1 MCGSVVTLDTPQ
13 PVELVVARLGLT
25 LLHDVP
31 PLVAGARLDGLL
43 ADLGPDV
50 VVHAVHAELVRRVV
64 GRGILVHK
72 ANAASVV
79 GANAGCEGA
88 NPAAVSEGI
97 GHVVESLT
105 VREPPCGDAPRPF
118 LRVLRMEAAGEV
130 IDRAVQ
136 SLLDF
141 RWNGN
146 LRRRTWRILAIGRLV
161 VRRRSSRSVPAR
173 RHPRR
178 ATIGAGRE
186 DGVRQIGSV
195 AELFPDVDR
204 SHTVAHSFSLRLA
217 DDRNRTSVRNNVP
230 YLGCSH
236 AR

>member
-13 PVELVVARLGLT
+13 PVELVVACLGLT

-31 PLVAGARLDGLL
+31 PLVAGARLDRLL

-64 GRGILVHK
+64 GRCILVHE

-88 NPAAVSEGI
+88 DPAAVSEGI
-97 GHVVESLT
+97 RHVVEPLA
-105 VREPPCGDAPRPF
+105 VGEPPCGDALRP
-118 LRVLRMEAAGEV
+118 VHGIHPVETTGDVVE
-130 IDRAVQ
+130 RAVRQ
-136 SLLDF
+136 LLEI
-141 RWNGN
+141 
-146 LRRRTWRILAIGRLV
+146 RRVAARQCSTWRRA
-161 VRRRSSRSVPAR
+161 VRRRINRSVLTH
-173 RHPRR
+173 RHPGR

-186 DGVRQIGSV
+186 DSVRQIGSV
-195 AELFPDVDR
+195 AELFPDADGGG
-204 SHTVAHSFSLRLA
+204 TVAHSFSLCLA

-230 YLGCSH
+230 CLGCRH